1 MLQHKSSMN
10 PLPQHIPQ
18 KSIVAFLQSI
28 LSQSATP
35 TAQQWLQ
42 EKLNSIHTDF
52 STRHFFIAFSA
63 AFRFF
68 EKEEIS
74 FSTLQIQK
82 ANELCL
88 GWNPKGMRAYEVA
101 RLIIFLHL
109 PTTDKGTYFE
119 TVNKL
124 FSAADMGELVS
135 LYKSLIVY
143 PYAEDYTLRTAE
155 GIRTNIKNVF
165 EAIALD
171 NPYPAKYL
179 NERQWNQLVLKSVF
193 NGSPLYKIVGLEQ
206 RANATLSQQL
216 SDYAHERWAA
226 GRTVNP
232 ELWRAAAPFTN
243 KALIHDYQKLLTS
256 ENNFE
261 RQAAALACL
270 QSQHPQ
276 ALALLNPY
284 PELKNAVENN
294 SLTWDNF
301 SIAWYQSLIQ

>member
-1 MLQHKSSMN
+1 MN
-10 PLPQHIPQ
+10 HLNENKPQ
-18 KSIVAFLQSI
+18 KNITEFLHAI
-28 LSQSATP
+28 LKQSATP

-42 EKLNSIHTDF
+42 EKLNSINTDF

-68 EKEEIS
+68 GKEEIS
-74 FSTLQIQK
+74 FSSAELQT
-82 ANELCL
+82 ANSLCH
-88 GWNPKGMRAYEVA
+88 GWNPAGIRTYEMA

-109 PTTDKGTYFE
+109 PTTDKASYFE

-143 PYAEDYTLRTAE
+143 PYAEDYKTRTAE

-165 EAIALD
+165 EAIAL
-171 NPYPAKYL
+171 NNLYPAKYL
-179 NERQWNQLVLKSVF
+179 AEKQWNQLVLKSVF
-193 NGSPLYKIVGLEQ
+193 NGSPLYKIIGLEQ

-243 KALIHDYQKLLTS
+243 EALIQEIGRAH
-256 ENNFE
+256 
-261 RQAAALACL
+261 
-270 QSQHPQ
+270 
-276 ALALLNPY
+276 
-284 PELKNAVENN
+284 V
-294 SLTWDNF
+294 
-301 SIAWYQSLIQ
+301 

>member
-1 MLQHKSSMN
+1 MN
-10 PLPQHIPQ
+10 HLNENSPQ
-18 KSIVAFLQSI
+18 KSIAEFLHAI
-28 LSQSATP
+28 LKQSATP
-35 TAQQWLQ
+35 TAQQWLH
-42 EKLNSIHTDF
+42 EKLNSINTNF
-52 STRHFFIAFSA
+52 SIRHFFIAFSA

-68 EKEEIS
+68 GKEEIS
-74 FSTLQIQK
+74 FTNAELET
-82 ANELCL
+82 ANRLCH
-88 GWNPKGMRAYEVA
+88 GWNPNGIRAYEMA

-109 PTTDKGTYFE
+109 PTTEKTTYFE

-124 FSAADMGELVS
+124 FNAADMGELVS

-143 PYAEDYTLRTAE
+143 PYAEDYQRRTAE

-165 EAIALD
+165 EAIALN

-179 NERQWNQLVLKSVF
+179 DERQWNQLVLKSVF
-193 NGSPLYKIVGLEQ
+193 NGSPLYRIIGLEQ

-232 ELWRAAAPFTN
+232 ELWRAAAPFAN
-243 KALIHDYQKLLTS
+243 EKLIQDYQKLFNS
-256 ENNFE
+256 ENNFD
-261 RQAAALACL
+261 RQAAALACV

-276 ALALLNPY
+276 ALELVNQY
-284 PELKNAVENN
+284 PELKNAIDNN

-301 SIAWYQSLIQ
+301 SIAWYHSLIQ

>member
-1 MLQHKSSMN
+1 MN
-10 PLPQHIPQ
+10 HWNENTPQ
-18 KSIVAFLQSI
+18 KPIAEFLHAI
-28 LSQSATP
+28 LKQSATP

-42 EKLNSIHTDF
+42 EKLNSINTEF

-68 EKEEIS
+68 GKEEIS
-74 FSTLQIQK
+74 FSSAELQT
-82 ANELCL
+82 ANSLCH
-88 GWNPKGMRAYEVA
+88 GWNPAGIRTYEMA

-109 PTTDKGTYFE
+109 PTTDKASYFE

-143 PYAEDYTLRTAE
+143 PYAEDYKTRTAE

-165 EAIALD
+165 EAIALN

-179 NERQWNQLVLKSVF
+179 EEKQWNQLVLKSVF
-193 NGSPLYKIVGLEQ
+193 NGSPLYKIIGLEH

-243 KALIHDYQKLLTS
+243 EQLIQDYQKLFNS
-256 ENNFE
+256 ENNFD
-261 RQAAALACL
+261 RQAAALACM
-270 QSQHPQ
+270 QGQQPQ
-276 ALALLNPY
+276 ALTLVNQY
-284 PELKNAVENN
+284 PELKNAIGNN
-294 SLTWDNF
+294 TLTWDNF